1 MTGRLAGKTI
11 FATASGQGIG
21 RATVLA
27 FAQEGATVW
36 ATDINEETL
45 ATLAAESPNIKTRR
59 LDVTD
64 GDAIKAIAAEVG
76 TVDILFNAAG
86 FVHNGTIL
94 ECEEKDWDFSFDL
107 NVKSM
112 YRIIRAF
119 LPAMLAAGHG
129 NIVNV
134 SSVASAITGVP
145 NRFAYG
151 TTKAAV
157 TGLTKMIAKDF
168 VEKGIRCNAV
178 CPGTVD
184 SPSLQERFHA
194 AGDYE
199 AMRAMFMKRQPMG
212 RFASCEEVAMLCVYL
227 ASDEAAFVTGQT
239 FVIDGGWTM

>member
-21 RATVLA
+21 RATALA

-64 GDAIKAIAAEVG
+64 GEAIKAIAAEIG
-76 TVDILFNAAG
+76 TVDIIFNAAG

-94 ECEEKDWDFSFDL
+94 DCEEKDWDFSFDL

-119 LPAMLAAGHG
+119 LPAMLKAGHG

-184 SPSLQERFHA
+184 SPS
-194 AGDYE
+194 
-199 AMRAMFMKRQPMG
+199 
-212 RFASCEEVAMLCVYL
+212 
-227 ASDEAAFVTGQT
+227 
-239 FVIDGGWTM
+239 